1 MATSR
6 PLKAKIPGSSPGGAA
21 KLCSCSPTG
30 RGCRLKNG
38 MLWVQFPPRVPKL
51 APVAQLE
58 EVADLKS
65 VCCGFDSHQEYQRD
79 VIQWREAML
88 WEHGVAGS
96 SPAIPICRCRG
107 TWHKCWNQSPD
118 FAGSNLVETTKI
130 SGCSAVGSAG
140 ISGTPGRRFNPC
152 HSDFALVAQRKR
164 RFA

>member
-1 MATSR
+1 
-6 PLKAKIPGSSPGGAA
+6 
-21 KLCSCSPTG
+21 
-30 RGCRLKNG
+30 

-96 SPAIPICRCRG
+96 SPAIPICRYNG
-107 TWHKCWNQSPD
+107 TGIRAGIRVRILQVQFLSGVPKYLGVAQLETPE
-118 FAGSNLVETTKI
+118 FRELQVAGSIPATQTL
-130 SGCSAVGSAG
+130 
-140 ISGTPGRRFNPC
+140 P
-152 HSDFALVAQRKR
+152 L
-164 RFA
+164 